1 MAGETAEGV
10 VVRLTRKA
18 AQVRISSGGGGGIP
32 GGAVQ
37 AALGG
42 RLFDGSRRRT
52 EAAAVAV
59 GDEVEVEAAEGGGG
73 RITAVLPRRNELKR
87 ATGPAERRE
96 MRTVAANLDRFL
108 VVSAFREP
116 PYRTGLL
123 DRALALAFDAGIP
136 PALVFNKADLA
147 DASDFEDLA
156 DDLAQYRSLDLPVYP
171 VSALRGDG
179 VAALRE
185 GLEGKRS
192 VLFGHSG
199 VGKTELLS
207 ALGVAERR
215 RGGLDRRNRGRHTT
229 TAAEILEVPG
239 GGEIVDT
246 PGVRALGLDGLTPER
261 VLAAYPDLAG
271 LAEGCR
277 FAGCSHD
284 REPECAVKAAV
295 ADGTVPEARYESL
308 LLLTEEAAEAAED
321 DRVPEF

>member
-1 MAGETAEGV
+1 MAGGTAKGV

-18 AQVRISSGGGGGIP
+18 ALVRTSSDR
-32 GGAVQ
+32 GAVRV
-37 AALGG
+37 ALGG

-52 EAAAVAV
+52 DTSAVAV
-59 GDEVEVEAAEGGGG
+59 GDEVEVEAADGGG

-108 VVSAFREP
+108 IVSAFHEP

-123 DRALALAFDAGIP
+123 DRALALAYDAGIA

-147 DASDFEDLA
+147 DTADFEALA
-156 DDLAQYRSLDLPVYP
+156 DDLAQYRRLALPAYP
-171 VSALRGDG
+171 LSALTGEA
-179 VAALRE
+179 VEALRE
-185 GLEGKRS
+185 SLEGKRS

-284 REPECAVKAAV
+284 REPDCAVKAAV
-295 ADGTVPEARYESL
+295 EDGTVPEARYESL

-321 DRVPEF
+321 DRIPEF